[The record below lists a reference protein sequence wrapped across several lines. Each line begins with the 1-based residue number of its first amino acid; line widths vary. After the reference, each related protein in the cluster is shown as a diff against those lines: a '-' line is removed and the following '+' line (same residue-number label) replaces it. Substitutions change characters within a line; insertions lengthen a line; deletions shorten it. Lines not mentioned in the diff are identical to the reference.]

1 MRSFLTKSHFL
12 IASYTLIFV
21 VQICLLIVHF
31 ITCQTVLLLISKE
44 DTAVRI
50 IQSVRTNVV
59 GHGDN

>member
-12 IASYTLIFV
+12 IALYTLIFV